1 MLKFMLKINTPLHVQ
16 FERFRRI
23 FHHSTYRVLL
33 GHKERKIMST
43 LFVEEVECLFLFNFF
58 FLYYLKKLMLY
69 GVMSFKSNRTNTSS
83 GFGFVEVDRRKR
95 RYFNLQ
101 WFRFGHDFFRYIVS
115 SYSCS

>member
-1 MLKFMLKINTPLHVQ
+1 MLNSNTPLHVK

-58 FLYYLKKLMLY
+58 FFLVL
-69 GVMSFKSNRTNTSS
+69 S
-83 GFGFVEVDRRKR
+83 
-95 RYFNLQ
+95 
-101 WFRFGHDFFRYIVS
+101 
-115 SYSCS
+115 